1 MSCII
6 FIGFLVLVILDVVLG
21 ASDLR
26 RERELRLMEE
36 EYKVRLRNEENRRF

>member
-1 MSCII
+1 MGCII
-6 FIGFLVLVILDVVLG
+6 FIGFLVLIVLDVALG